1 MSKPQPTH
9 WVFTAHQRGADTV
22 PDSVLV
28 NDTRKD
34 FRNKQSR
41 QRNIYTPTPLLPTGH
56 CYEDIM
62 ISAGSPSGDHRQPG
76 QRQQANRLRIP
87 KQKRRSL
94 GPWWSCPA
102 TEQSPTCIFFVRKTI
117 SSVFKPSL
125 VEISAAHSQSHSLLL
140 LTFPGMAKSCT
151 DARSLYLPLF
161 SLDWLVPPHLGIAGR
176 KSQILAI
183 SFDPYLLPL
192 APEGVV

>member
-1 MSKPQPTH
+1 MQLSPAWISKPQPTH

-22 PDSVLV
+22 HDSVLV

-34 FRNKQSR
+34 FQNKQSR
-41 QRNIYTPTPLLPTGH
+41 QRNIYTPTPLLPIGH

-87 KQKRRSL
+87 KQKRLSL

-102 TEQSPTCIFFVRKTI
+102 TEQSPTCIFLWEKQSPLF
-117 SSVFKPSL
+117 SSLRWLKF
-125 VEISAAHSQSHSLLL
+125 LL
-140 LTFPGMAKSCT
+140 LTAKAIPYYCWLSQVWQNLVQMLDLCIC
-151 DARSLYLPLF
+151 LF
-161 SLDWLVPPHLGIAGR
+161 FL
-176 KSQILAI
+176 
-183 SFDPYLLPL
+183 
-192 APEGVV
+192 